1 LQFYDLSV
9 TINHKKIEA
18 CPGGEFRD
26 VASVCAIA
34 RRHPRRCEATRL
46 LQRLSKGV
54 QGRWQGLM
62 GLFWRLAI
70 RASQNDVSFMQN
82 ASKRPYV
89 TAKNNHSIRP
99 TAS

>member
-1 LQFYDLSV
+1 MLRVFVRLGADIRAGAKPHV
-9 TINHKKIEA
+9 
-18 CPGGEFRD
+18 CCRD
-26 VASVCAIA
+26 Y
-34 RRHPRRCEATRL
+34 RRAF
-46 LQRLSKGV
+46 KDAGKV
-54 QGRWQGLM
+54 LM
-62 GLFWRLAI
+62 GSFWRLAI

>member
-1 LQFYDLSV
+1 LQLCDLSV

-26 VASVCAIA
+26 VARVCAIA
-34 RRHPRRCEATRL
+34 RKHPRRREATRL
-46 LQRLSKGV
+46 LQRLSKDV
-54 QGRWQGLM
+54 QGRWQGFD
-62 GLFWRLAI
+62 GIILAP
-70 RASQNDVSFMQN
+70 RAPRSKRCQLHKN